1 MSEVDATIQP
11 EGPQSFDEIAAAVI
25 ADMDAPAPEPETAGA
40 VPALET
46 PAGAAPEP
54 APVADAAAEAGTTAE
69 AESTDFLQASGVTL
83 EELLEGVEDPQAR
96 SFIESRYKQMQGHF
110 SKRTAEAAESIK
122 AKSALEQQ
130 NADLLKR
137 LEALEAQRPTQAP
150 PVTPEQAQAQAS
162 DWRQRYIM
170 QGIDKLIT
178 ADEAVTDPALF
189 AAYVEQVA
197 TIKAREMNLQT
208 MGAVDQ
214 RLRPVEQMTYQQALA
229 ETQQTLTNLF
239 APAPEYRTPQV
250 EEAMGRLIDANPG
263 ITLEQAFEIVVGPQM
278 RGDAYRLGQT
288 VGTVAARKTAEE
300 RAGLKAR
307 VSVPSSGAS
316 GDMGPE
322 LSDHPSIDEAWEH
335 AGRTL
340 AQG

>member
-1 MSEVDATIQP
+1 MPPIGDSLVD
-11 EGPQSFDEIAAAVI
+11 GPQSLDEIAAAVI
-25 ADMDAPAPEPETAGA
+25 ADIDAPAPETETAGET
-40 VPALET
+40 PALET

-54 APVADAAAEAGTTAE
+54 APAAEAVAEAGTPAE
-69 AESTDFLQASGVTL
+69 ADSADFLQASGVTL
-83 EELLEGVEDPQAR
+83 EELLEGVEEPQAR

-130 NADLLKR
+130 NADLLAR
-137 LEALEAQRPTQAP
+137 LEALETRAPQAP
-150 PVTPEQAQAQAS
+150 PVTPEQAQEQAA
-162 DWRQRYIM
+162 DWRQRYLM

-178 ADEAVTDPALF
+178 AEEAVTDPALF

-214 RLRPVEQMTYQQALA
+214 RLRPVEQTTYQQALA
-229 ETQQTLTNLF
+229 YTQQLLTNLF
-239 APAPEYRTPQV
+239 ADAPEYRTPQS

-263 ITLEQAFEIVVGPQM
+263 LSLEQAFEIVVGPKM
-278 RGDAYRLGQT
+278 RDDAYRLGQT

-322 LSDHPSIDEAWEH
+322 LPEHPSIDEAWEH

-340 AQG
+340 AQE